1 MSISF
6 NANDVLEKHKCYASL
21 HHSTLNNNKNN
32 DFSVDWNLKAN
43 LAKYEKHRIF
53 LSLDNILTIQNVNAS
68 NALNNKMLIL
78 TGEGIEF
85 RHRNAGSD
93 EPQILTHLRS
103 EIVSG
108 IDDRDYNV
116 LPLSSN
122 QLVYELEKIP
132 NDTIRFKI
140 FNKRKSPNDSNV
152 VNNVRLLATN
162 NDDTSIFEFFEIQ
175 FSLIILKSLK

>member
-1 MSISF
+1 MAISF

-21 HHSTLNNNKNN
+21 HGSTLNNNKNN

-53 LSLDNILTIQNVNAS
+53 LSLDNILTIQNVNTD
-68 NALNNKMLIL
+68 NPLNNKMLIL
-78 TGEGIEF
+78 TAEGLEF
-85 RHRNAGSD
+85 KNRHAGSD
-93 EPQILTHLRS
+93 EPQLLTHLRS

-108 IDDRDYNV
+108 ADDRDYNV

-152 VNNVRLLATN
+152 VNNVRVLATN
-162 NDDTSIFEFFEIQ
+162 NDDSSIFEFFEIQ

>member
-1 MSISF
+1 MAISF
-6 NANDVLEKHKCYASL
+6 NATDILEKHKCYASL
-21 HHSTLNNNKNN
+21 HGSTLNNNKNN
-32 DFSVDWNLKAN
+32 DFSVDWNLRGS
-43 LAKYEKHRIF
+43 LSQYDKHRIF
-53 LSLDNILTIQNVNAS
+53 LSLDNILTIQNVNAN